1 MVVRRLILPKLDY
14 SGVICVE
21 FYYHM
26 FGFHVRSLRLVQR
39 TATSAGEVIRTVWMR
54 SGQKDTTWYHASS
67 EVIISPDS
75 RVKKLMPILSKPFVT
90 NRPL

>member
-54 SGQKDTTWYHASS
+54 SGQKGTTWLYGNR
-67 EVIISPDS
+67 ELDISPDS
-75 RVKKLMPILSKPFVT
+75 QV
-90 NRPL
+90 